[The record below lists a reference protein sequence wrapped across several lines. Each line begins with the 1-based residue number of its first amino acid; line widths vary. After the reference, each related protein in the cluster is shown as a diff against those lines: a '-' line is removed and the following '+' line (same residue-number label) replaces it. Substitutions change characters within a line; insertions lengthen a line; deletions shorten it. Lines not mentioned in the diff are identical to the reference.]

1 MIYPGQEQQS
11 SKTKLVKRTIDDR
24 APQICSTCGHYRQL
38 DTTYKDKHDIQGKCQ
53 VHEDAYSSSNN
64 RSLKGWCSCSE
75 CVTAAESVSYCKP
88 IISEPLR
95 GLSACTRCG
104 HYRNVG
110 HFKDQHEKNKCNV
123 PASEIR
129 GIKYQGWC
137 SCDRCVSLATERG
150 YQQPLKLRKSSS

>member
-1 MIYPGQEQQS
+1 MNIIGYRLCITRSIYIMIRYIC
-11 SKTKLVKRTIDDR
+11 TCTTID
-24 APQICSTCGHYRQL
+24 ISTCI
-38 DTTYKDKHDIQGKCQ
+38 TTI
-53 VHEDAYSSSNN
+53 
-64 RSLKGWCSCSE
+64 GWCSCSE

-95 GLSACTRCG
+95 GLSACTRCD

-129 GIKYQGWC
+129 VIKYQGWC